1 MTINIVALKENVIKI
16 YVNNY
21 EKNAIELKNKT
32 SNYLK
37 NNTDKDFFDIIS
49 TLKELGTNQIVLSD
63 LILIYKYD

>member
-1 MTINIVALKENVIKI
+1 VIKI

-63 LILIYKYD
+63 LILIYKYN

>member
-1 MTINIVALKENVIKI
+1 VIKI